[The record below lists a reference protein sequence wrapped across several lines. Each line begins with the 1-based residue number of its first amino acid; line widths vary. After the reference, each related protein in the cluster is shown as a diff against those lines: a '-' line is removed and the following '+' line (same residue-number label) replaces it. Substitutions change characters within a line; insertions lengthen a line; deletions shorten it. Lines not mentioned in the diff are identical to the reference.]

1 MEITIG
7 QQIQLFTQG
16 KQMKQK
22 MEYKYSDFPS
32 DKKKRKAKPMPTKF
46 SWRKF
51 FFDAET
57 IFWKILGYI
66 IWTAAILAIVYS

>member
-1 MEITIG
+1 
-7 QQIQLFTQG
+7 
-16 KQMKQK
+16 
-22 MEYKYSDFPS
+22 MEYKYSKFYS

-46 SWRKF
+46 SWRNF